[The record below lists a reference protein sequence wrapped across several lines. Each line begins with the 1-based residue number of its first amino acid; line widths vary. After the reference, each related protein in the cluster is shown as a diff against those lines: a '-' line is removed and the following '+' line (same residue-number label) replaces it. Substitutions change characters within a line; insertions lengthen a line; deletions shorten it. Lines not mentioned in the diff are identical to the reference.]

1 MVISTTITGT
11 YLVYLTFTDKSKNSI
26 MLGRLQASKDDT
38 GGSTTDNVKYQ
49 GLGKQHTVVVRNKD
63 AEYLQL

>member
-1 MVISTTITGT
+1 
-11 YLVYLTFTDKSKNSI
+11 